1 MKYLKPQIVAEI
13 GCNHKG
19 DLKIAEKLIEIAAR
33 CGASY
38 AKFQKR
44 NNKYL
49 LKGKLY
55 ERHPNQFHSYGTTY
69 LKHREHLEFSIA
81 EHFYLSKICK
91 KYKIKYSTSVW
102 EKKSAEAIIK
112 SKINLDYIKVPSAC
126 NLDFELLEYITKKFK
141 KKIHISL
148 GMTTKSEIKKIVNY
162 FVETKRNKDLVLY
175 ACTSDYPVKFDD
187 ICLLEIKNL
196 IENYKGIVSEIA
208 FSGHH
213 HGIAVDISAY
223 TLGVRII
230 ERHFT
235 LNRTWKGTDHV
246 ASLEPG
252 GLHRLARDLNNTYK
266 SLTNKNNG
274 ILNSEK
280 LQRQKLKRINLLKK
294 S

>member
-1 MKYLKPQIVAEI
+1 MKYLKPKLIAEI
-13 GCNHKG
+13 GCNHRG
-19 DLKIAEKLIEIAAR
+19 DLKIAEKFIEIAAR

-49 LKGKLY
+49 LKGRLHEK
-55 ERHPNQFHSYGTTY
+55 HPDPFHSYGSTY
-69 LKHREHLEFSIA
+69 FKHREHLEFTIN
-81 EHFYLSKICK
+81 EHLHLSKICK
-91 KYKIKYSTSVW
+91 KNKIGYSTSVW

-112 SKINLDYIKVPSAC
+112 SKISLDYIKIPSAC

-141 KKIHISL
+141 KKIHVSL
-148 GMTTKSEIKKIVNY
+148 GMTSKSEINKIVNY
-162 FVETKRNKDLVLY
+162 FVKTKRNKDLVLY
-175 ACTSDYPVKFDD
+175 ACTSAYPVQFDD
-187 ICLLEIKNL
+187 VCLLEIKNL
-196 IENYKGIVSEIA
+196 IENYKEIVSEIA

-235 LNRTWKGTDHV
+235 LNRTWKGTDHA
-246 ASLEPG
+246 ASLEPN
-252 GLHRLARDLNNTYK
+252 GLHKLVRDLNNTHK
-266 SLTNKNNG
+266 SLTNKNSG

-280 LQRQKLKRINLLKK
+280 LQRQKLKRINFLK
-294 S
+294 